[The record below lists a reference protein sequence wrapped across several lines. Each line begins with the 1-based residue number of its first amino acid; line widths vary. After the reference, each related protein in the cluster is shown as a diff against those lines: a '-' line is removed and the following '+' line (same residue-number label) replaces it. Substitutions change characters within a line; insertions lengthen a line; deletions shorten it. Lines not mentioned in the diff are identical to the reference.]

1 MEDGPLLSTSQKIK
15 VLQVNTEQWY
25 ANKLGNL
32 DEMKK
37 FLERQKLQTLAPEGT
52 ENPNRPIASKETEL
66 VILEH
71 PMNKSLGPDDFT
83 GEFYQIFKE
92 ELAPILRKL
101 SPKNRRGKNTF
112 PLILLKKQNPNNSL
126 QLCITFIYKTT
137 NILMSKK

>member
-15 VLQVNTEQWY
+15 ALQVNTEQWY

-37 FLERQKLQTLAPEGT
+37 FLERQKLQTLAPEEI

-101 SPKNRRGKNTF
+101 SPKTEEER
-112 PLILLKKQNPNNSL
+112 ILSHS
-126 QLCITFIYKTT
+126 FY
-137 NILMSKK
+137 